1 MYKRQGN
8 SSSEDFLSLSEWLNA
23 DEKNKKEFRLL
34 KSYWDAEVSFSHSLM
49 PNAVSYTHLF
59 TAIMEPYALKE
70 QLEKVLISN
79 QKLSPE
85 VLRKVK
91 ELNNRITDDDNCI
104 VFIGK
109 LKTK

>member
-1 MYKRQGN
+1 MGLPIRP
-8 SSSEDFLSLSEWLNA
+8 SIEVISL
-23 DEKNKKEFRLL
+23 R
-34 KSYWDAEVSFSHSLM
+34 
-49 PNAVSYTHLF
+49 
-59 TAIMEPYALKE
+59 PYALKE
-70 QLEKVLISN
+70 QLEKVLTSN

>member
-1 MYKRQGN
+1 MFR
-8 SSSEDFLSLSEWLNA
+8 
-23 DEKNKKEFRLL
+23 EFEMEYAR
-34 KSYWDAEVSFSHSLM
+34 DIDGPTNPSF
-49 PNAVSYTHLF
+49 NRGYF

-70 QLEKVLISN
+70 QLEKVLTSN

-109 LKTK
+109 LKTKSKRNSESHNHNLSDYAYFLTVRMTIRNPRESG